1 MRHPRLPMT
10 RLLEWST
17 GPWLRTP
24 LLAIAILL
32 CSLTERAQ
40 AQSSGADEE
49 ARALFQ
55 AGSVAFDEGRY
66 ENALEHFRRAYELSR
81 RPALLY
87 NVGVAAERVRHDEEA
102 LAAFQ
107 QFLREVPD
115 TPQRTA
121 VEARVA
127 ILERAIRDRTQPEES
142 QEQPEAAPDEEET
155 HPVESTSSD
164 ITGPVVLISSGGV
177 LALAGAILVGVAAGD
192 VASVEGAER
201 GVSWASVSDAYSRS
215 EPLSIAGGSAIG
227 VGAALALG
235 GVLWLAVGGAT
246 GEEPSVAFGPGSF
259 SVRGSF

>member
-1 MRHPRLPMT
+1 MT
-10 RLLEWST
+10 SLLEWCT
-17 GPWLRTP
+17 GQWLSVP
-24 LLAIAILL
+24 LLAIAMLL
-32 CSLTERAQ
+32 CPLRERAL

-87 NVGVAAERVRHDEEA
+87 NVGVAAERVRRDEEA

-127 ILERAIRDRTQPEES
+127 ILERAIQDRARPEEPS
-142 QEQPEAAPDEEET
+142 QDLAAAPDEEDT
-155 HPVESTSSD
+155 RRVESRDERSTSSD
-164 ITGPVVLISSGGV
+164 ATGPVVLIASGGV
-177 LALAGAILVGVAAGD
+177 VALAGAILIGVAAGD

-201 GVSWASVSDAYSRS
+201 GASWASVSDAYSRS

-235 GVLWLAVGGAT
+235 GALWLAVGGT
-246 GEEPSVAFGPGSF
+246 RSEETSVAFGPGGF